1 MPRKRK
7 IISIR
12 LDDTLYDKL
21 TRLAEN
27 DNMFIGELC
36 RNYITEGLN
45 NEQYQHKQ
53 RN

>member
-7 IISIR
+7 IISMRIE
-12 LDDTLYDKL
+12 DTLYDKL
-21 TRLAEN
+21 TMVAER
-27 DNMFIGELC
+27 DKMFIGELC

-45 NEQYQHKQ
+45 NEQYKHKQ